1 MIFIA
6 TNSRDVTVDLI
17 VLELQR
23 REAPYFR
30 LNTENADQLAW
41 SLPDGDPRA
50 LVIKSSGTSLRL
62 SEVIGAYYRRPLPPI
77 PHQGLQASVSD
88 YVSAEWGSILRSL
101 WNALEGRWLNSPY
114 AIQRAED
121 KPRQLSAAAARGLAV
136 PPTLVTNDFAAALE
150 FVEGGDTIA
159 KPLRKGLLEDRDG
172 PGRVMFTSRVT
183 THDLNEP
190 AVRQAPV
197 IFQREI
203 TKRSDI
209 RVTVVDDRV
218 FATTILSQGHDET
231 EVDWR
236 RGGRLDLPH
245 RQFELPKA
253 IAAACIEVTRDLG
266 LRYSAID
273 LVEDRAGDFWFLEAN
288 PNGQWGWIE
297 MRTGHQIAA
306 AIVDG
311 LLS

>member
-1 MIFIA
+1 MILIA

-23 REAPYFR
+23 RGAPYFR
-30 LNTENADQLAW
+30 LNTEHANQLAW
-41 SLPDGDPRA
+41 SLPNGDPRS
-50 LVIKSSGTSLRL
+50 LVIKSDATSIRL
-62 SEVIGAYYRRPLPPI
+62 SEVVGAYYRRPLPPV
-77 PHQGLQASVSD
+77 PALGLLASVSE
-88 YVSAEWGSILRSL
+88 YVSAEWGSILRTL

-136 PPTLVTNDFAAALE
+136 PPTLVTNDLATALE
-150 FVEGGDTIA
+150 FVGGGDTIA

-172 PGRVMFTSRVT
+172 PGRVMFTSRLT
-183 THDLNEP
+183 AQDLDHES
-190 AVRQAPV
+190 VRQAPV

-203 TKRSDI
+203 AKRSDI

-218 FATTILSQGHDET
+218 FATTILSQGHNET

-253 IAAACIEVTRDLG
+253 IAAACVEVTRDLG

-297 MRTGHQIAA
+297 MRTGHPIAS
-306 AIVDG
+306 AIVDAM
-311 LLS
+311 LL